1 MRHARTIVAAALLA
15 AIVPAGAA
23 RAAGPTANP
32 PGMTRLSDERTLS
45 RWAYPNNHARVR
57 SRPTGQAR
65 TVGTLHWLTEDNLPE
80 IYLVLA
86 SWRDAH
92 GNTWVKIRVPKRP
105 NGVTGW
111 VPRQRAAP
119 VHDSRH
125 LPGPQPLEP
134 CRDALPRRQ
143 GGHVGARR
151 HRLERQPHAAR
162 RLLRPREVPRHG
174 RAGLRAFRAGHERL
188 RPAPDR
194 LARAAASSA
203 CTAPTSRASSP
214 AARRTAASA
223 CATRRSVACIGSC
236 PAARR
241 STSTTEASS
250 ARGAAA
256 ASGRATGRPGGGR
269 RSPRSNGRPAASAS
283 PCPSARWCRSACR

>member
-32 PGMTRLSDERTLS
+32 PGMKRLSDERTLS

-86 SWRDAH
+86 SWRDTH

-111 VPRQRAAP
+111 VLAAP
-119 VHDSRH
+119 
-125 LPGPQPLEP
+125 
-134 CRDALPRRQ
+134 RR
-143 GGHVGARR
+143 A
-151 HRLERQPHAAR
+151 
-162 RLLRPREVPRHG
+162 
-174 RAGLRAFRAGHERL
+174 
-188 RPAPDR
+188 
-194 LARAAASSA
+194 
-203 CTAPTSRASSP
+203 
-214 AARRTAASA
+214 
-223 CATRRSVACIGSC
+223 
-236 PAARR
+236 
-241 STSTTEASS
+241 
-250 ARGAAA
+250 
-256 ASGRATGRPGGGR
+256 
-269 RSPRSNGRPAASAS
+269 
-283 PCPSARWCRSACR
+283 